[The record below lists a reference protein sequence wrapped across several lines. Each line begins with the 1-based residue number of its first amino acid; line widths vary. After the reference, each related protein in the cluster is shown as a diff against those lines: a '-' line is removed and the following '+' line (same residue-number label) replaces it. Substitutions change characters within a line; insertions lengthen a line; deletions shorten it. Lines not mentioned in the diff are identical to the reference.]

1 MPIYKHNEWRIA
13 GGQWTVDGGQYC
25 PLTTVHCPPHKFQ
38 RAKYL
43 KTPIL
48 SAHMAK
54 LMPRSSEEKKIKFAV
69 EEILLSFIGALILSF
84 GVLVLLISHVD
95 KICFPNGPCASMT
108 VDWPSFILVIFIA
121 WLGLLLFTVP
131 IVRKIEQLM

>member
-1 MPIYKHNEWRIA
+1 
-13 GGQWTVDGGQYC
+13 
-25 PLTTVHCPPHKFQ
+25 
-38 RAKYL
+38 
-43 KTPIL
+43 
-48 SAHMAK
+48 MAK

-84 GVLVLLISHVD
+84 GVLVLLISHVS
-95 KICFPNGPCASMT
+95 GLT